1 MRQLNYYHRSND
13 FKTTIFVTL
22 ALGAIYEGY
31 KLLDHVGKKI
41 IDKKMVDTEV
51 QLITVFRLQLVSILN
66 N

>member
-41 IDKKMVDTEV
+41 IDKKMNAA
-51 QLITVFRLQLVSILN
+51 S
-66 N
+66 